1 MADNSM
7 DEVWSEWED
16 LFLQARTHLES
27 LKGTPPNHVVQQ
39 AINALFRST
48 HTLKGMA
55 GMLGYPAFGRAA
67 HRLEDLFDLVRK
79 GKLRSTDSLV
89 ETLEAGVMALE
100 AGFLDLR
107 RGRPEP
113 DDYLRKVRGPIG
125 DLEALA
131 KLGSGEKIDLTS
143 LLDLPEAIRKG
154 MSDLERTRATLCLQD
169 GIPIHALELALDYA
183 TFDEVLR
190 AATTGLARQ
199 GELLSTLPQDL
210 PDLPDRLGFILLV
223 AAKTLSLEALG
234 LADDVLRGLR
244 LVGDPARVPKP
255 KTPAAAPAPE
265 VSEASVAAET
275 ISAQTTSWT
284 QESEVIRLPA
294 ERLETLEGEIE
305 ELLQLRSELA
315 RRMRSA
321 EVEDESA
328 WSFQEAMLDRMLGL
342 QRSLIQMRM
351 VKVQTFFD
359 RLDPMIKSLSRE
371 LGKPI
376 KLAFAGG
383 ELELERSLVS
393 KLIEPFIHLI
403 RNAFDHGLESPEE
416 RKAQG
421 KAEQGSIRIS
431 AIQKGR
437 VLRFDIRD
445 DGKGFDLERIRAK
458 AIGVGLMREGEEATP
473 DRLHRMVF
481 EPGFSTREEAS
492 EISGRGVGMD
502 VVRSE
507 IEALGGEV
515 YLHSEW
521 KRGSLVRLSFP
532 LAKAIVGCLKV
543 RAGGFQYGIPLGSVV
558 RVQLLDRPTRGGER
572 VMVLGRELTFESL
585 QACLSQ
591 PDPLEGQKVAVVVAV
606 NASSAAQGIELA
618 VGVDAILERGEVL
631 FRGLPEFAQASG
643 LLGVGSEDQGLIWGL
658 DPEGLVGLGME
669 SLMRRVAHA

>member
-1 MADNSM
+1 M

-27 LKGTPPNHVVQQ
+27 LKGAPPSHVVQQ

-55 GMLGYPAFGRAA
+55 GMLGFPAFGRAA

-131 KLGSGEKIDLTS
+131 KLGSGEKVDLTS

-190 AATTGLARQ
+190 AATTGMARQ

-223 AAKTLSLEALG
+223 AAKNLNLEALG
-234 LADDVLRGLR
+234 LADDVLRGFR
-244 LVGDPARVPKP
+244 VVGDPARVPKP
-255 KTPAAAPAPE
+255 KTPVAPPPSAAEGSEAAAAEEAAAPHAVAP
-265 VSEASVAAET
+265 
-275 ISAQTTSWT
+275 T

-321 EVEDESA
+321 GVEDESA

-371 LGKPI
+371 LRKPI
-376 KLAFAGG
+376 KLSFAGG

-393 KLIEPFIHLI
+393 KLLEPFIHLI
-403 RNAFDHGLESPEE
+403 RNAFDHGLEDPEE

-421 KAEQGSIRIS
+421 KAEHGNIRI
-431 AIQKGR
+431 AAVQKGR

-445 DGKGFDLERIRAK
+445 DGKGFDLERIRTK
-458 AIGVGLMREGEEATP
+458 AIGIGLMREGDEATP

-481 EPGFSTREEAS
+481 EPGFSTRDEAS
-492 EISGRGVGMD
+492 ELSGRGVGMD

-572 VMVLGRELTFESL
+572 VMVLGRDLTFEAL
-585 QACLSQ
+585 QACLGQ
-591 PDPLEGQKVAVVVAV
+591 PDPAEGQKVAVVVAV
-606 NASSAAQGIELA
+606 NASSAARGIELA

-631 FRGLPEFAQASG
+631 FRGLPEFAQTTG